1 MHVMCVSPRYG
12 DDMVYKGYFKENVR
26 QGFGILENPSSAD
39 HPFKYTGHWAND
51 KKSGYGIWDDK
62 EK

>member
-1 MHVMCVSPRYG
+1 
-12 DDMVYKGYFKENVR
+12 MVYKGYFQENVR

-39 HPFKYTGHWAND
+39 HPFKYTGHWNND